1 MRFRIRE
8 IFLTIYFGAFA
19 YKKNS
24 EYQGK
29 KLSKI
34 LDPYTW
40 TSKTKTHNL
49 AINLKPFSKILDIGS
64 GGQWAREIFEN
75 NGHLYFGCDVKDSIS
90 PEKQDFFVEDEK
102 IPMPDHTYDLVF
114 SNSVLEHLR
123 DPELAISEI
132 FRVLKPGGYL
142 YCQTNF
148 LYQEHGHPHDY
159 YRFTLNGLESLLVR
173 HSFLIEESSKIGGR
187 FSLVIDNLASFYANK
202 MSNFLAYFFKNSR
215 VKRVLLLPIL
225 FLMTVIN
232 NIFGIGIFLVI
243 LNMFVL
249 SQLPVY
255 RINKF
260 YLGVFALGKK
270 IK

>member
-1 MRFRIRE
+1 VTFSIKE
-8 IFLTIYFGAFA
+8 IFLTIYFGVFT

-24 EYQGK
+24 KHQEK
-29 KLSKI
+29 ILSKF

-49 AINLKPFSKILDIGS
+49 AIHLKPFSKILDIGS

-75 NGHLYFGCDVKDSIS
+75 NGHLYFGCDIKDSVS

-102 IPMPDHTYDLVF
+102 IPMPDNTYDLVF

-132 FRVLKPGGYL
+132 FRVLKPGGQL

-148 LYQEHGHPHDY
+148 LYQEHGHPYDY

-173 HSFLIEESSKIGGR
+173 HSFLIEDSSKIGGR

-202 MSNFLAYFFKNSR
+202 MSNFLVFFFKNNKI
-215 VKRVLLLPIL
+215 KRVLLLPGLFFMIL
-225 FLMTVIN
+225 IN
-232 NIFGIGIFLVI
+232 NIFGIALLLFI
-243 LNMFVL
+243 LNIFAL

-255 RINKF
+255 KNNEF
-260 YLGVFALGKK
+260 YPGVFALCKK
-270 IK
+270 I